1 MKREKKYLFILLGF
15 LMAILYLHPVS
26 ALAEEAQKITVS
38 YQYIDEDTGEIFR
51 EEKRNTDKQAG
62 KAYEATP
69 RWEEKYGLEKK
80 EVVEERIDG
89 DSGTA
94 YMFDLGHSKNVLKI
108 EYLSE
113 NSEENVIQLY
123 YKEYHLSDSDHTCVD
138 VTIMDEDAD
147 VVIKKE
153 IFEVKKS
160 DHFYYD
166 IDFIIKDEQGISYR
180 YDSQSTENR
189 ERVFSANENAM
200 RNQVK
205 LYYKKGSIK
214 PEEAIVVVYKELD
227 PFDTE
232 YCKKQFIEGLT
243 VGDDFY
249 LDDIHVSGQD
259 NDNDLSELRR
269 LYECYYSYDWKLNEK
284 IYIEKLSSNLNDNI
298 LKTYHHLYK
307 LRPGDYAEESTKVVL
322 EFVDADTGKAFKTDQ
337 RFTSPGAKI
346 NYTAVPNKLT
356 ASNGN
361 VYYFDKDH
369 ANNHL
374 SITAKKIEKGSDVY
388 KAGNVIK
395 AYYFTKKNPG
405 DSAAV
410 RVSYMDSATGKLVR
424 QADKDGLIVGESY
437 QHQPEESFKIGDVTY
452 TYDQENA
459 KNKLQIE
466 NLSGHPGKDEIVIYY
481 KASAP
486 DSNQNSEHDSKP
498 NPPKVKKLAAPK
510 KLQAVRTGTTK
521 AKITFKKVKKA
532 DGYQISY
539 ADNKKFRK
547 AKKMSTGK
555 TNIVLKKL
563 KKNRKYYVRVRAY
576 QKINGAKKYGTYSKV
591 KVIAKR

>member
-1 MKREKKYLFILLGF
+1 MKKYLLILLGF
-15 LMAILYLHPVS
+15 LMAVLYLHPVS

-38 YQYIDEDTGEIFR
+38 YQYIDEDTGEIFK

-80 EVVEERIDG
+80 EVVQERIDG

-108 EYLSE
+108 EHLSE

-153 IFEVKKS
+153 TFEVKKS

-180 YDSQSTENR
+180 YDSLSTENR

-214 PEEAIVVVYKELD
+214 PNEAIVVVYKELD
-227 PFDTE
+227 PVDTE

-259 NDNDLSELRR
+259 NDLS
-269 LYECYYSYDWKLNEK
+269 
-284 IYIEKLSSNLNDNI
+284 
-298 LKTYHHLYK
+298 
-307 LRPGDYAEESTKVVL
+307 
-322 EFVDADTGKAFKTDQ
+322 
-337 RFTSPGAKI
+337 
-346 NYTAVPNKLT
+346 
-356 ASNGN
+356 
-361 VYYFDKDH
+361 
-369 ANNHL
+369 
-374 SITAKKIEKGSDVY
+374 
-388 KAGNVIK
+388 
-395 AYYFTKKNPG
+395 
-405 DSAAV
+405 
-410 RVSYMDSATGKLVR
+410 
-424 QADKDGLIVGESY
+424 LI
-437 QHQPEESFKIGDVTY
+437 HI
-452 TYDQENA
+452 
-459 KNKLQIE
+459 
-466 NLSGHPGKDEIVIYY
+466 
-481 KASAP
+481 
-486 DSNQNSEHDSKP
+486 
-498 NPPKVKKLAAPK
+498 
-510 KLQAVRTGTTK
+510 
-521 AKITFKKVKKA
+521 
-532 DGYQISY
+532 
-539 ADNKKFRK
+539 
-547 AKKMSTGK
+547 
-555 TNIVLKKL
+555 
-563 KKNRKYYVRVRAY
+563 
-576 QKINGAKKYGTYSKV
+576 
-591 KVIAKR
+591 

>member
-1 MKREKKYLFILLGF
+1 MNKYLFVLIGF
-15 LMAILYLHPVS
+15 LTAILYLHPVS
-26 ALAEEAQKITVS
+26 ALAEEAQKITVT

-108 EYLSE
+108 EHLSE

-123 YKEYHLSDSDHTCVD
+123 YKEYHLSDSEHTCVD

-153 IFEVKKS
+153 TFEVKKS

-180 YDSQSTENR
+180 YDSLSTENR

-214 PEEAIVVVYKELD
+214 PDEAIVVVYKELD
-227 PFDTE
+227 PVDTE

-284 IYIEKLSSNLNDNI
+284 IYIEELSANLNDNI

-322 EFVDADTGKAFKTDQ
+322 EFVDADTGKVFKTDQ
-337 RFTSPGAKI
+337 RVTSPGAKI

-369 ANNHL
+369 ASNHL

-388 KAGNVIK
+388 KVGNVIQ

-405 DSAAV
+405 DPAAV
-410 RVSYMDSATGKLVR
+410 RISYMDSATEKLVR
-424 QADKDGLIVGESY
+424 QEDKDGLIVGEFY

-452 TYDQENA
+452 TYDKENT
-459 KNKLQIE
+459 KNKLQIA

-481 KASAP
+481 KASVP
-486 DSNQNSEHDSKP
+486 DSNQNSDHDSKP
-498 NPPKVKKLAAPK
+498 NPPKVKKPAAPK
-510 KLQAVRTGTTK
+510 KLQAVRTGITK
-521 AKITFKKVKKA
+521 AKIMFKKVKKA

-547 AKKMSTGK
+547 AKKLRTRK
-555 TNIVLKKL
+555 TSVVLKKL

-576 QKINGAKKYGTYSKV
+576 QKVNGAKKYGTYSKV